1 MYNKVEIC
9 GVNTANL
16 KVLSESEK
24 MRLLKL
30 SREGDKKARE
40 ELVNGNPV
48 SYTHLEVVQESFHH
62 PDIGSYAAFGIAA
75 YRKTSHSKVKIA
87 HIPDISAD
95 AGPVEAL
102 ATLCNALS
110 LDPLHLPYVVEDILG

>member
-1 MYNKVEIC
+1 MP
-9 GVNTANL
+9 
-16 KVLSESEK
+16 LSASRHTE
-24 MRLLKL
+24 RL
-30 SREGDKKARE
+30 A
-40 ELVNGNPV
+40 
-48 SYTHLEVVQESFHH
+48 
-62 PDIGSYAAFGIAA
+62 
-75 YRKTSHSKVKIA
+75 SKVKIA

>member
-1 MYNKVEIC
+1 MCLTMCTY
-9 GVNTANL
+9 
-16 KVLSESEK
+16 
-24 MRLLKL
+24 
-30 SREGDKKARE
+30 
-40 ELVNGNPV
+40 
-48 SYTHLEVVQESFHH
+48 EVVQESFHH
-62 PDIGSYAAFGIAA
+62 PDIGSHAAFGIAA